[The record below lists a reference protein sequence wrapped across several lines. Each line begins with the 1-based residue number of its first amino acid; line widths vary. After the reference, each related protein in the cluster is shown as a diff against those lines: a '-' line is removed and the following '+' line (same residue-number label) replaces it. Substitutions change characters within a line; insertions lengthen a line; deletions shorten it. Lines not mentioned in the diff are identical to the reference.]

1 MLDTVCSSPGCSA
14 CFKGNMQGCPIRTA
28 SFHLSSGL
36 LPTATLSLPSGS
48 QPAFRG
54 TSSNWSSP
62 WSRPPSV
69 GGNYW
74 SASQCSG
81 DLVASDATRLI
92 ARASSRANASL
103 ISCEDPDFCLL
114 SEAVDS
120 TLAPARATTGG
131 SSVLVGSVCSKF
143 GLCNPYYFAG
153 LPLTVSPIRHAGTPE
168 SSCTVP
174 MFQNIEV
181 ERRQR
186 LTRESFVPHPPH

>member
-1 MLDTVCSSPGCSA
+1 MLDTVCSSSGCSA

-92 ARASSRANASL
+92 ARAISRANASL

-153 LPLTVSPIRHAGTPE
+153 LPLTVSPTRHAGTPE
-168 SSCTVP
+168 SSCT
-174 MFQNIEV
+174 
-181 ERRQR
+181 
-186 LTRESFVPHPPH
+186 REFCSTSATLK